1 MLVTCT
7 DTHHAFLAS
16 SCDLWLCR
24 SDLDGAL
31 VETKL
36 SVIGLVHDL
45 LVANQPWSSA
55 LVARALTDV
64 DMARVGAMAVAHLLA
79 HGRCPGTFNSYEGN
93 FDGFFQFWTNMQA
106 SQGFPALS
114 PMPST
119 SSSFASLPW
128 LAAGGGQGP
137 C

>member
-7 DTHHAFLAS
+7 ATHHAFLAS
-16 SCDLWLCR
+16 SCDLWLCC
-24 SDLDGAL
+24 SNLDGAL
-31 VETKL
+31 IDTKL
-36 SVIGLVHDL
+36 SVIGRVHDL

-55 LVARALTDV
+55 LVARALTNV
-64 DMARVGAMAVAHLLA
+64 DMARAGAMAAAYLLA
-79 HGRCPGTFNSYEGN
+79 HGRCPGTLNSYEGN
-93 FDGFFQFWTNMQA
+93 FDSFFWFWTNVQA

-114 PMPST
+114 PMSVT